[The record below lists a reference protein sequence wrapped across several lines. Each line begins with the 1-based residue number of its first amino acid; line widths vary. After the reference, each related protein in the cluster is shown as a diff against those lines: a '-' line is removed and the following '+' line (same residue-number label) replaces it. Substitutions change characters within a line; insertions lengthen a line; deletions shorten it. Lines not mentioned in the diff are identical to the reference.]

1 MLLWTQRSTGVPPA
15 SVQMLLGVSRAQQ
28 TNHLSQKIAKDAK
41 TKLGPKGPAPGT
53 TSRQAQRSDGSQRWL
68 SLCDLCDLL
77 LQIPWCLACQIP
89 GQPTASLRS
98 ARCPK
103 CSLGRLTVIPL
114 KEFFRRRPSLQP
126 RVPCQL
132 LSEKTS
138 DPKGSRTLPFAPLRP
153 SQKGCL
159 DQRQPASVSPP
170 QLDS

>member
-1 MLLWTQRSTGVPPA
+1 MVSLRDLCDLLCKCFFDVS
-15 SVQMLLGVSRAQQ
+15 LGLAEKSYFTEDRKGHEDKPWIQ
-28 TNHLSQKIAKDAK
+28 
-41 TKLGPKGPAPGT
+41 GPAPGT